1 MRTKRIPAVIAALLL
16 LLCLSACRK
25 GAGGQAPA
33 PAPVSEPTDVRS
45 EAPVRQT
52 GPQTS
57 ETQASSAQAAPDEAD
72 GDEEMMI
79 YAHIG
84 DDTLKIRPEA
94 HSSAEAFLALLRE
107 GDVAVSMHDYGG
119 FEKVGPLGASLP
131 TNDEHIT
138 TEPGDVILYQGDQI
152 TIYYGTNTWSFTRL
166 GRVQELSQAE
176 LKDILGDG
184 GVEVTFSL
192 RADAPS
198 AGGEG

>member
-16 LLCLSACRK
+16 LLCLSACRE
-25 GAGGQAPA
+25 GAGGQD

-84 DDTLKIRPEA
+84 DDTLKIRPED
-94 HSSAEAFLALLRE
+94 HSSAEE
-107 GDVAVSMHDYGG
+107 
-119 FEKVGPLGASLP
+119 
-131 TNDEHIT
+131 
-138 TEPGDVILYQGDQI
+138 
-152 TIYYGTNTWSFTRL
+152 
-166 GRVQELSQAE
+166 
-176 LKDILGDG
+176 
-184 GVEVTFSL
+184 
-192 RADAPS
+192 
-198 AGGEG
+198 